1 MNPPRPKAPVAPRVP
16 RSLHSP
22 WGERIDQYY
31 WMRDDT
37 RTDPNVLA
45 YLAAENEYRQQC
57 MAEAKPLE
65 ETLYREIVARVK
77 QDDVSVPYF
86 KDGYWYYR
94 RFETGTEYPILARR
108 AGSLDAPEQVM
119 LDGNVMSRGHEYF
132 QIGSF
137 EVSPNGEW
145 LAWCEDIVGRRQ
157 YRLRFMNLR
166 DGEILGT
173 VIDEV
178 ETDIAWANDNRTL
191 LYVAKDPRTLLGLYV
206 RRHTLGASGTD
217 DPLIFEQ
224 TDHSF
229 YTSVCRS
236 KSGQYLFIYMEST
249 LASEWRYADANSPDL
264 DFTVFLPHQ
273 RDHEYQIEHLGDEF
287 LIRSNWQARNFRLLR
302 APVGPSPG
310 PAAWREVIAHREEV
324 YLDDFEVFSS
334 FVALS
339 VRAGGLA
346 KIIIKPLHDPLAPEF
361 FIASEEA
368 AYSMSVGTNPQFDT
382 GVLRYLYSSLTTPTR
397 CYDYDVASGTKKLL
411 KQDPV
416 LGDFDA
422 QNYFTEFLFAPA
434 RDGSR
439 IPVSLVYRRGFV
451 RNGGAPLLLYA
462 YGAYGLSMDPAFSS
476 TRLSLLDRGFVFANA
491 HVRGGQEMGRG
502 WYDAGRALHKLNSF
516 TDFIDV
522 THHLVSEG
530 YARSGA
536 VFGMGGS
543 AGGLLIAAVAN
554 MSPRD
559 YCALVAQV
567 PFVDIVTSMQ
577 DDSIPLTSNEYDE
590 WGNPAEKR
598 CYDYMLGFSPYD
610 NVRAQE
616 YPAML
621 VTTGLWDSQVQYF
634 EPAKWVAKLRA
645 LKTDANPLYLRV
657 QMEAGHGGKSGR
669 FQRYRDIATE
679 YAFILDCL
687 ADSGAAAS
695 ARSADRIARQ
705 DDS

>member
-1 MNPPRPKAPVAPRVP
+1 MRVP
-16 RSLHSP
+16 HTLRSP
-22 WGERIDQYY
+22 WGKRIDPYY
-31 WMRDDT
+31 WMRDDK
-37 RTDPNVLA
+37 RADPKVLA
-45 YLAAENEYRQQC
+45 YLAAENEYRELC
-57 MAEAKPLE
+57 MAAAKPLE
-65 ETLYREIVARVK
+65 ETLYGEIVARVK

-86 KDGYWYYR
+86 KEGYWYYR
-94 RFETGTEYPILARR
+94 RFETGAEYPIIARR

-119 LDGNVMSRGHEYF
+119 LDGNELSRGHDYF

-145 LAWCEDIVGRRQ
+145 LAWCEDIVGRRKF
-157 YRLRFMNLR
+157 RLRFRNLR
-166 DGEILGT
+166 NGEILAT
-173 VIDEV
+173 VINDV

-191 LYVAKDPRTLLGLYV
+191 LYVAKDPQTLLGLYV
-206 RRHTLGASGTD
+206 RRHALGASGAD

-229 YTSVCRS
+229 YTGVCRS

-249 LASEWRYADANSPDL
+249 LVSEWRYTDANSEDL
-264 DFTVFLPHQ
+264 DFTIFLPHQ

-287 LIRSNWQARNFRLLR
+287 LIRSNWQARNFRLLC
-302 APVGPSPG
+302 APVGPSSG
-310 PAAWREVIAHREEV
+310 PVGWREIVAHREDVFLE
-324 YLDDFEVFSS
+324 DFEVFST

-339 VRAGGLA
+339 VRTGGLA
-346 KIIIKPLHDPLAPEF
+346 KISIKPLSDTLAPEF
-361 FIASEEA
+361 FIASDEA
-368 AYSMSVGTNPQFDT
+368 AYSMVFGANPQLDT
-382 GVLRYLYSSLTTPTR
+382 GALRYVYSSLTTPNS
-397 CYDYDVASGTKKLL
+397 CYDYDVASRTKKLL

-416 LGDFDA
+416 LGDFAVQDYA
-422 QNYFTEFLFAPA
+422 TEFLFAPA
-434 RDGSR
+434 RDGAR

-451 RNGGAPLLLYA
+451 RDGTAPLLLYA

-476 TRLSLLDRGFVFANA
+476 PRLSLLDRGFVFAIA

-502 WYDAGRALHKLNSF
+502 WYDTGRLLHKLNSF

-522 THHLVSEG
+522 THHLVSGG
-530 YARSGA
+530 YARDTA
-536 VFGMGGS
+536 VIGMGGS

-554 MSPRD
+554 MSPQD
-559 YCALVAQV
+559 YCALIAQV
-567 PFVDIVTSMQ
+567 PFVDIVTTMQ

-598 CYDYMLGFSPYD
+598 YYDYILGFSPYD

-669 FQRYRDIATE
+669 FQRYRDMATE

-687 ADSGAAAS
+687 SDSAEK
-695 ARSADRIARQ
+695 
-705 DDS
+705 

>member
-1 MNPPRPKAPVAPRVP
+1 MPQRPKAPVAPRLP
-16 RSLHSP
+16 HSLRSP
-22 WGERIDQYY
+22 WGKRIDPYY

-37 RTDPNVLA
+37 RADPKVLA
-45 YLAAENEYRQQC
+45 YLAAENEYRETC
-57 MAEAKPLE
+57 MAASKALE
-65 ETLYREIVARVK
+65 ETLYGEIVGRVK
-77 QDDVSVPYF
+77 QDDASVPYF

-94 RFETGTEYPILARR
+94 RFESGAEYPILARR
-108 AGSLDAPEQVM
+108 ARSIEAPEQVM
-119 LDGNVMSRGHEYF
+119 LDGNELSRGHDYF

-157 YRLRFMNLR
+157 YRLRFRNLR
-166 DGEILGT
+166 SGEILAT
-173 VIDEV
+173 AIDDI

-191 LYVAKDPRTLLGLYV
+191 LYVAKDPQTLLGLYV
-206 RRHTLGASGTD
+206 RAHTLGTSGAD

-229 YTSVCRS
+229 YTGVCRS
-236 KSGQYLFIYMEST
+236 KSGQYLFISMEST
-249 LASEWRYADANSPDL
+249 LASEWRYADANAPAL
-264 DFTVFLPHQ
+264 KFTVFLPHE
-273 RDHEYQIEHLGDEF
+273 RDHEYQIEHWGDEF
-287 LIRSNWQARNFRLLR
+287 LIRSNWRARNFRLMR
-302 APVGPSPG
+302 APVAPSPG
-310 PAAWREVIAHREEV
+310 PSVWREIVAHREDVFFE
-324 YLDDFEVFSS
+324 DFEVFST

-346 KIIIKPLHDPLAPEF
+346 KISIKPLGDPAAPEF
-361 FIASEEA
+361 FVASDEA
-368 AYSMSVGTNPQFDT
+368 AYSMSVGTNPQLDS
-382 GVLRYLYSSLTTPTR
+382 GVLRYVYSSLTTPTSY
-397 CYDYDVASGTKKLL
+397 YDYDVANRAKILL

-416 LGDFDA
+416 LGEFDVR
-422 QNYFTEFLFAPA
+422 NYATEFLFAPA
-434 RDGSR
+434 RDGAG

-451 RNGGAPLLLYA
+451 CNGSAPLLLYA
-462 YGAYGLSMDPAFSS
+462 YGAYGLSMEPAFSS
-476 TRLSLLDRGFVFANA
+476 ARLSLLDRGFVFAIA

-502 WYDAGRALHKLNSF
+502 WYDAGRLLHKVNSF

-530 YARSGA
+530 YARHTA

-554 MSPRD
+554 MSPQD
-559 YCALVAQV
+559 YCALIAQV
-567 PFVDIVTSMQ
+567 PFVDIVTTMQ

-598 CYDYMLGFSPYD
+598 HYDYMLGFSPYD
-610 NVRAQE
+610 NVRAQD

-657 QMEAGHGGKSGR
+657 QMESGHGGKSGR
-669 FQRYRDIATE
+669 FQRFRDLATE

-687 ADSGAAAS
+687 AN
-695 ARSADRIARQ
+695 RVER
-705 DDS
+705 